1 MKFVR
6 FKGMVQAHTLLV
18 AHPFLQDPN
27 FRRSVVLI
35 VAHDSSGSLG
45 FVLNRP
51 TPVRVKEVTDFL
63 GEVDYP
69 LYMGGPVQQNT
80 LHIVHT
86 LGPILEDSQE
96 VGGGLYWSGNWK
108 KLRALLAVRDIP
120 QEMIRFFAGYA
131 GWGPGQL
138 EAEIA
143 QGAWLVFPAQKA
155 YVFSADP
162 KTLWTRVLVDQGPQ
176 YAMLTRCPLDPRLN

>member
-1 MKFVR
+1 
-6 FKGMVQAHTLLV
+6 MVQARTLLV

-27 FRRSVVLI
+27 FLRTVVLI

-51 TPVRVKEVTDFL
+51 APVRVKEVTDFF

-69 LYMGGPVQQNT
+69 LYMGGPVDKNT

-86 LGPILEDSQE
+86 LGTILEESRE
-96 VGGGLYWSGNWK
+96 VGDGLYWSGSWK
-108 KLRALLAVRDIP
+108 KLRALLAVREIP
-120 QEMIRFFAGYA
+120 EAMIRFFAGYA

-143 QGAWLVFPAQKA
+143 QGAWLVFPAKKSYIFQ
-155 YVFSADP
+155 ADP
-162 KTLWTRVLVDQGPQ
+162 KTLWQHVLQDQGPQ
-176 YAMLTRCPLDPRLN
+176 YAALTRCPLDPRLN